1 MIPLTSLERN
11 KQTVS
16 EVPLDIE
23 QQEVLNLIDAET
35 QTIKQA
41 NGVID
46 LVGVIAGIKPV
57 AFLDKD
63 QVNADL
69 INAMGISCQAIDEE
83 SYAISRDENLGL
95 QLKEV
100 FLSRQGE
107 SGAASDEWYR
117 QFGTLLGY
125 PDTAIDYYIK
135 RMPTVFTDT
144 PLPFVE
150 PDSIEG
156 TTTNYFNQL
165 VLSPDNYE
173 AELDEYVKPLEA
185 AVKKLAPKTYEFIE
199 QGLQDGSISQ

>member
-1 MIPLTSLERN
+1 MITLPNQERSEQTTSEIPLS
-11 KQTVS
+11 S
-16 EVPLDIE
+16 E
-23 QQEVLNLIDAET
+23 QQEILGLIDVET
-35 QTIKQA
+35 ESIKQA

-69 INAMGISCQAIDEE
+69 IGAMGISCESIDDE
-83 SYAISRDENLGL
+83 SYAISRDENLSL
-95 QLKEV
+95 ELKEL

-156 TTTNYFNQL
+156 TTTSYFNQL

-199 QGLQDGSISQ
+199 QGLRDGSISQ